1 MTARSDAPAFPMQT
15 AVAGDRHAAEDR
27 TVFAILFA
35 LSFSHLIND
44 TIQSLVPSVYPIL
57 KESYHLD
64 FGQIGLITL
73 AFQLTASFLQPV
85 VGFATDKRPAPF
97 SLAVGMAFSLA
108 GLVLLSR
115 AGSFHALLVAAA
127 MVGVGSSIFH
137 PEASRIA
144 RAASGGRY
152 GFAQSLFQV
161 GGYWGAALG
170 PLLAAFI
177 VVPHGQH
184 SIEWFA
190 GIALVGILT
199 LSMVGLWY
207 HRHLAARR
215 GVARKVAAPVT
226 LPRRTVMFAV
236 GILLVLI
243 FSKFVYMAS
252 LSSYY
257 TFYLIH
263 KFGVG
268 VQTAQYFLFA
278 FLMATAVG
286 TFFGGPIGD
295 RFGRRMVIWGS
306 ILGVLPLT
314 LAMPYLNLPLTGV
327 CAVAIG
333 LVLSSAFPAIIV
345 FAQELMPARVGTVT
359 GLFFGFAFGM
369 GGVGAAGLGALAD
382 MTSITTVYEITAF
395 LPAIGLLAW
404 FLPRLERLRT

>member
-1 MTARSDAPAFPMQT
+1 MTARSDAPAFPLQAPAADVRAT
-15 AVAGDRHAAEDR
+15 EEGAVM
-27 TVFAILFA
+27 AILFA

-44 TIQSLVPSVYPIL
+44 MIQSLVFAVYPIL
-57 KESYHLD
+57 QTSYHLD

-73 AFQLTASFLQPV
+73 AFQCTASFLQPV
-85 VGFATDKRPAPF
+85 VGFATDKRHAPF
-97 SLAVGMAFSLA
+97 SLAVGMAVSLA

-115 AGSFHALLVAAA
+115 AGSFHALLVSAA
-127 MVGVGSSIFH
+127 MIGVGSSIFH

-161 GGYWGAALG
+161 GGYGGAALG
-170 PLLAAFI
+170 PLLAALI

-184 SIEWFA
+184 SIEWFVA
-190 GIALVGILT
+190 AALVGILI
-199 LSMVGLWY
+199 LSAISLWY
-207 HRHLAARR
+207 NRHLSGRRAAVRR
-215 GVARKVAAPVT
+215 VAAPTT
-226 LPRRTVMFAV
+226 LPRRTVGFAV
-236 GILLVLI
+236 AVLLVLV

-268 VQTAQYFLFA
+268 VQTAQVFLFA

-314 LAMPYLNLPLTGV
+314 LAMPYLNLPLTGA

-333 LVLSSAFPAIIV
+333 LILSSAFPAIVV

-359 GLFFGFAFGM
+359 GLFFGVSFGTA
-369 GGVGAAGLGALAD
+369 GVGAAGLGVLAD
-382 MTSITTVYEITAF
+382 HTSITTVYEITAF

-404 FLPRLERLRT
+404 FLPKLERRG

>member
-1 MTARSDAPAFPMQT
+1 MDSRVSQPTDLNRTREES
-15 AVAGDRHAAEDR
+15 AVLA
-27 TVFAILFA
+27 VLFA
-35 LSFSHLIND
+35 LSFSHLVND
-44 TIQSLVPSVYPIL
+44 TIQSLVPSVYPLL
-57 KESYHLD
+57 KTSYHLD

-85 VGFATDKRPAPF
+85 VGLVTDRRPAPF
-97 SLAVGMAFSLA
+97 SLALGMAFSLC

-115 AGSFHALLVAAA
+115 APSYHVILVAAA
-127 MVGVGSSIFH
+127 LVGVGSSIFH

-170 PLLAAFI
+170 PLLAAFV
-177 VVPHGQH
+177 VVPQGQRAVG
-184 SIEWFA
+184 WFA
-190 GIALVGILT
+190 AVALAGIVT
-199 LSMVGLWY
+199 LSFVGQWY
-207 HRHLAARR
+207 ARHLAARR
-215 GVARKVAAPVT
+215 GTVRRAAAAAP
-226 LPRRTVMFAV
+226 LPGRQVAWTIA
-236 GILLVLI
+236 ILLVLI

-268 VQTAQYFLFA
+268 VQSAQLFLFA

-295 RFGRRMVIWGS
+295 RYGRRLVIWGS

-314 LAMPYLNLPLTGV
+314 LAMPYLNLPATGV
-327 CAVAIG
+327 CAVLIG
-333 LVLSSAFPAIIV
+333 LILSSAFPAIVV
-345 FAQELMPARVGTVT
+345 FAQELMPGRIGTVT

-369 GGVGAAGLGALAD
+369 GGLGAAVLGELAD
-382 MTSITTVYEITAF
+382 ATSITTVYRLTAF

-404 FLPRLERLRT
+404 FLPRLERAR

>member
-1 MTARSDAPAFPMQT
+1 MDARSDATTIDLIPPRAQ
-15 AVAGDRHAAEDR
+15 EER
-27 TVFAILFA
+27 TVLAVLFA
-35 LSFSHLIND
+35 LSFSHLLND
-44 TIQSLVPSVYPIL
+44 TVQSLVPSIYPIL
-57 KESYHLD
+57 KTSFHLD

-85 VGFATDKRPAPF
+85 VGVLTDKRPAPY
-97 SLAVGMAFSLA
+97 SLAVGMAFSLC

-115 AGSFHALLVAAA
+115 AAHYGTVLAAA
-127 MVGVGSSIFH
+127 ALIGIGSSVFH

-144 RAASGGRY
+144 RAASGGRH
-152 GFAQSLFQV
+152 GFAQSVFQV

-184 SIEWFA
+184 AISWFA
-190 GIALVGILT
+190 VIALVGIVT
-199 LSMVGLWY
+199 LSGVGVWY
-207 HRHLAARR
+207 SRHIGARAKMAKKP
-215 GVARKVAAPVT
+215 VAVST
-226 LPRRTVMFAV
+226 LPRRTVVTAV
-236 GILLVLI
+236 AILLVLI

-295 RFGRRMVIWGS
+295 RLGRRVVIWGS
-306 ILGVLPLT
+306 IVGVLPLT
-314 LAMPYLNLPLTGV
+314 LMMPYLNLPLTGLV
-327 CAVAIG
+327 AVMIG
-333 LVLSSAFPAIIV
+333 LVLSSAFPAIVV
-345 FAQELMPARVGTVT
+345 FAQELMPARIGTVT

-369 GGVGAAGLGALAD
+369 GGLGAALLGELAD
-382 MTSITTVYEITAF
+382 HTSITTVYRITAF
-395 LPAIGLLAW
+395 LPAIGLLAY
-404 FLPRLERLRT
+404 FLPRTERRG

>member
-1 MTARSDAPAFPMQT
+1 MDVRASRTAADRDLGTEES
-15 AVAGDRHAAEDR
+15 AVLA
-27 TVFAILFA
+27 VLFA
-35 LSFSHLIND
+35 LSFSHLVND

-57 KESYHLD
+57 KASYHLD

-73 AFQLTASFLQPV
+73 AFQLTASFLQPF
-85 VGFATDKRPAPF
+85 VGLVTDRRPAPF
-97 SLAVGMAFSLA
+97 SLAVGMAFSLW

-115 AGSFHALLVAAA
+115 APSFHVILAAA
-127 MVGVGSSIFH
+127 ALIGVGSSIFH

-184 SIEWFA
+184 AIGWFA
-190 GIALVGILT
+190 GVALVGIVT
-199 LSMVGLWY
+199 LSIIGAWY
-207 HRHLAARR
+207 ARHISARR
-215 GVARKVAAPVT
+215 GISRMIAATSP
-226 LPRRTVMFAV
+226 LPRRTVAV
-236 GILLVLI
+236 TIGILLALI

-268 VQTAQYFLFA
+268 VQTAQLFLFA

-295 RFGRRMVIWGS
+295 RWGRRLVIWGS

-314 LAMPYLNLPLTGV
+314 LAMPYLGLVGTGV
-327 CAVAIG
+327 CAVMIG
-333 LVLSSAFPAIIV
+333 LILSSAFPAIIV
-345 FAQELMPARVGTVT
+345 FAQELMPGRIGTVT

-369 GGVGAAGLGALAD
+369 GGLGAAVLGELAD
-382 MTSITTVYEITAF
+382 ATSITTVYRLTAF

-404 FLPRLERLRT
+404 FLPRLDRSR

>member
-1 MTARSDAPAFPMQT
+1 MDARVEQAPSY
-15 AVAGDRHAAEDR
+15 AASEER

-35 LSFSHLIND
+35 LSFSHLVND

-57 KESYHLD
+57 KSSFKLD

-73 AFQLTASFLQPV
+73 AFQMTASFLQPV
-85 VGFATDKRPAPF
+85 VGYLTDKRPSPY
-97 SLAVGMAFSLA
+97 SLAVGMAFSLC
-108 GLVLLSR
+108 GLIMLSR
-115 AGSFHALLVAAA
+115 APNFGIILVSAALI
-127 MVGVGSSIFH
+127 GVGSSVFH

-184 SIEWFA
+184 SIGWFSAVAFIGIVTLAMIGHWYA
-190 GIALVGILT
+190 GHLV
-199 LSMVGLWY
+199 
-207 HRHLAARR
+207 ARS
-215 GVARKVAAPVT
+215 GKARKVAAPID
-226 LPRRTVMFAV
+226 LPRRTVV
-236 GILLVLI
+236 LTIVVLLALI

-252 LSSYY
+252 LSSYF

-268 VQTAQYFLFA
+268 VQTAQLFLFA
-278 FLMATAVG
+278 FLMSTAIG
-286 TFFGGPIGD
+286 TFIGGPVGD
-295 RFGRRMVIWGS
+295 RYGRRAVIWGS

-314 LAMPYLNLPLTGV
+314 LVMPYLNLPLTGV
-327 CAVAIG
+327 FVVLIG
-333 LVLSSAFPAIIV
+333 LILSSAFPAIIV
-345 FAQELMPARVGTVT
+345 FAQELLPARIGTVT

-369 GGVGAAGLGALAD
+369 GGLGAAVLGELAD
-382 MTSITTVYEITAF
+382 HTSITLVYRLTAF

-404 FLPRLERLRT
+404 FLPRLKAR